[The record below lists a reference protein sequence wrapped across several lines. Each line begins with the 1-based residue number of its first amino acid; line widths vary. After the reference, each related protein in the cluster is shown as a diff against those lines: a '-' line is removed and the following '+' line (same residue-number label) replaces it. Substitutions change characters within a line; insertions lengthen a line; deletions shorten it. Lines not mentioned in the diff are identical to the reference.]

1 MEAFVK
7 KLEERNDRVNNADH
21 GSDKHDILIVFPS
34 PECMSD
40 ISLYKVTEASAIYK
54 DRWREVG

>member
-54 DRWREVG
+54 DR